1 MNVLIVNTSELT
13 GGAAVAANRLMHAL
27 TTAGVEVRMLV
38 RDKQTQD
45 TRVTAIGG
53 PLALLPKIYERLC
66 IFIRQGLSRKHLWE
80 ADIANVGLSI
90 TSHPLYRWADVI
102 HINWVNQG
110 MLSLKEI
117 ERIAKDGKRI
127 VWTLHDA
134 WNATAVCH
142 YTHSCNGF
150 ETGCKDCPILPGA
163 EKVWKRKEH
172 LYANSNISFVTCS
185 EWLKSEVL
193 RSPLMKGQ
201 SITAIPN
208 TIDTSIFCPR
218 NKVEARKALSLP
230 QNRPLVLF
238 VSQKVTDERKGA
250 RYLIE
255 ALKGIDCDVMILGGK
270 ADEVASRMEQR
281 TYALGYVNDAEKIAH
296 VYRAADVFV
305 LPSLQDNL
313 PNTIMEALACGVPCV
328 GFNTGGIPEMIDHKV
343 NGYIAS
349 LQDTQDLAEG
359 IRFCL
364 DKEHWQELSDAAVD
378 KVERS
383 YSHLSVAKRY
393 NDLYKL

>member
-1 MNVLIVNTSELT
+1 MNILIINTSELT

-45 TRVTAIGG
+45 PRVTAAGG
-53 PLALLPKIYERLC
+53 PLALLPKILERLC
-66 IFIRQGLSRKHLWE
+66 IFIRQGFSRKHLWE
-80 ADIANVGLSI
+80 ADIANVGISV

-117 ERIAKDGKRI
+117 ERMARDGKRI

-142 YTHSCNGF
+142 YTHTCNGF
-150 ETGCKDCPILPGA
+150 ESGCTSCPILPGA
-163 EKVWKRKEH
+163 EKTWKRKEH
-172 LYANSNISFVTCS
+172 LYAHSNISFVTCS
-185 EWLKSEVL
+185 EWLKREVS
-193 RSPLMKGQ
+193 RSPLMRGQ

-208 TIDTSIFCPR
+208 TIDTSIFCPGD
-218 NKVEARKALSLP
+218 KAEARKALSLP

-270 ADEVASRMEQR
+270 ADEVASRMEQKA
-281 TYALGYVNDAEKIAH
+281 YALGYVSDAVKIAQ
-296 VYRAADVFV
+296 VYCAADVFV

-328 GFNTGGIPEMIDHKV
+328 GFDTGGIPEMIDHKE
-343 NGYIAS
+343 NGYVAR
-349 LQDTQDLAEG
+349 LRDTQDLAKG

-364 DKEHWQELSDAAVD
+364 NTERWQALSTAATQ
-378 KVERS
+378 KVERC
-383 YSHLSVAKRY
+383 YSHLSVAKKY
-393 NDLYKL
+393 NDLYQL